1 MKRNLRL
8 NRSSDFERV
17 RRYGKSYAHPF
28 VVLLVLE
35 NDQSKIR
42 IGVSASKSIGGA
54 VQRNRV
60 KRVLREASRQC
71 LDQIEPGYDLVFL
84 ARKALLER
92 KTGELVPV
100 IRQLIHK
107 AALNESDDRE
117 IQG

>member
-28 VVLLVLE
+28 LVMLVLANE
-35 NDQSKIR
+35 LVNVR
-42 IGVSASKSIGGA
+42 IGVSASKSVGGA

-71 LDQIEPGYDLVFL
+71 LDDIAPGHDLVFL
-84 ARKALLER
+84 ARKAMLEK
-92 KTGELVPV
+92 KTGEITPV
-100 IRQLIHK
+100 IRKLISK
-107 AALNESDDRE
+107 AALNNNDDRE